1 MHLNWSLKEI
11 YESIDSQKFKNDFDK
26 YKEEINKINKWA
38 DKNLNGDENITKKL
52 EEYIILKNRIGYY
65 SMLDIYLNLSQSV
78 DTSNEKYSK
87 LIDIL
92 NEYESEIIKSEI
104 KFIRFLKYINN
115 LDEIINNSNVLKQH
129 SYFLKSMKE
138 KSKYMLSSEEEYIIT
153 KMKNTGSAMWKKMW
167 EQLTS
172 NLMVS
177 ININNKEEVLPLSVI
192 RNYAYSDDAC
202 IRKKAYDSELKS
214 YEKIDTV
221 CSYALNNIKGEVIN
235 VSKLKGYSS
244 VLEMTLIDSRLDKKI
259 IDIMFNEIDKNIDI
273 LQKYF
278 IKKAEIL
285 GHKNGL
291 PFYDLFAPVCK
302 NNLKFTYEQAQKF
315 IIENFYNFSSKLG
328 KFAENAF
335 KNNWI
340 DVSPKAGKMGGAFC
354 ESVHPIKQSRILTNF
369 SGSFNDVVTI
379 AHELGHA
386 YHDSCLYDETEINS
400 FYPMPIAETASTFC
414 ETIVI
419 NAALKNATN
428 ENYLTIIE
436 NDISG
441 IAQVIVDIYSRY
453 LFEDEV
459 FKHRE
464 KGSLSVNELN
474 EIMINSQ
481 KKTYGRGLD
490 ENYYHKY
497 MWVCKPHYYDADFN
511 YYNFPYA
518 FGMLFSKGLY
528 SLYTENKE
536 EFIPLYDKMLSS
548 TGKNNIADT
557 AKIAGIDLY
566 SREFWKSSFKI
577 ISKEIENFINYK
589 IN

>member
-192 RNYAYSDDAC
+192 RNYAYSDDVC

-214 YEKIDTV
+214 YEKIDTA
-221 CSYALNNIKGEVIN
+221 CSYALNNIKGEVIT

-481 KKTYGRGLD
+481 KKTYGKGLD

-536 EFIPLYDKMLSS
+536 KFIPLYDKMLSS

>member
-11 YESIDSQKFKNDFDK
+11 YESIDSQKFKDDFDK

-115 LDEIINNSNVLKQH
+115 LDEIINNSNILKQH

-192 RNYAYSDDAC
+192 RNYAYSDDEC

-214 YEKIDTV
+214 YEKIDTA
-221 CSYALNNIKGEVIN
+221 CSYALNNIKGEVIT

-481 KKTYGRGLD
+481 KKTYGKGLD

-536 EFIPLYDKMLSS
+536 KFIPLYDKMLSS

>member
-11 YESIDSQKFKNDFDK
+11 YESIDSQKFKDDFDK

-115 LDEIINNSNVLKQH
+115 LDEIINNSNILKQH

-192 RNYAYSDDAC
+192 RNYAYSDDEC

-214 YEKIDTV
+214 YEKIDTA
-221 CSYALNNIKGEVIN
+221 CSYALNNIKGEVIT

-459 FKHRE
+459 FKHRK

-481 KKTYGRGLD
+481 KKTYGKGLD

-536 EFIPLYDKMLSS
+536 KFIPLYDKMLSS

>member
-11 YESIDSQKFKNDFDK
+11 YESIDPQKFKNDFDK

-192 RNYAYSDDAC
+192 RNYAYSDDVC

-214 YEKIDTV
+214 YEKIDTA
-221 CSYALNNIKGEVIN
+221 CSYALNNIKGEVIT